1 LSDDIP
7 NLCQGCT
14 LEKDCCET
22 MSGLWTTDEE
32 YKPVFKGHE
41 DKLLVKRSNN
51 IVFLYMKENE
61 PCPLWDGQC
70 TIYKDR
76 PIDCRLFPYKM
87 TNIIQYGGKIKITF
101 NNIAN
106 CPKRNEL
113 VTEEEAAALIL
124 QWGKMAFGEDA
135 NIVVHNERTWFQRW
149 FTVFE
154 SYLSRPRLIVG
165 GE

>member
-61 PCPLWDGQC
+61 PCPLW
-70 TIYKDR
+70 
-76 PIDCRLFPYKM
+76 
-87 TNIIQYGGKIKITF
+87 
-101 NNIAN
+101 
-106 CPKRNEL
+106 
-113 VTEEEAAALIL
+113 
-124 QWGKMAFGEDA
+124 
-135 NIVVHNERTWFQRW
+135 VVNARSTRTDLL
-149 FTVFE
+149 TAVC
-154 SYLSRPRLIVG
+154 SRTR
-165 GE
+165 